1 MIVYWSGC
9 LLSMLIAWLCGA
21 KQKGREQKRAEVFF
35 AALPLVL
42 ISALRYDVGEDYLNT
57 YVAYFQ
63 TVQRGGSYAHLEP
76 LYHLLN
82 AAVAVLGGDYVWVF
96 VATALMFMLT
106 VYAQIFEDSPYP
118 ALSIFLLVGMG
129 YYFVSFNAMRQ
140 MVGCGI
146 LLYSL
151 RYIQNKRI
159 LPFLLCVASAS
170 CFHISCVVFI
180 VMYWLG
186 RIRIKPIWML
196 MGIGAVTALS
206 PAVTQ
211 FIRWIIAQTSYGV
224 YLSSV
229 FDTGQTAY
237 VMMAIN
243 ALLLVVLALL
253 YDEQDKTY
261 QMYFNLQGA
270 ALLITVFSGRI
281 VLFLRM
287 LWMFGLPSVI
297 SLPMAVAKLEKK
309 KTRGMLIAAIVLMYF
324 LYAMYTVG
332 IQNSNH
338 VLPYQTILGRW
349 IG

>member
-1 MIVYWSGC
+1 MIVYWIGC
-9 LLSMLIAWLCGA
+9 LLSMFIAWLGDA
-21 KQKGREQKRAEVFF
+21 TQKGREQKRATVFF
-35 AALPLVL
+35 SALPLIL

-82 AAVAVLGGDYVWVF
+82 AAVVGLGGDYVWIF
-96 VATALMFMLT
+96 AATALLFMLT

-118 ALSIFLLVGMG
+118 TLSIFLLVGMG

-151 RYIQNKRI
+151 RYIQNRKF
-159 LPFLLCVASAS
+159 LPFLLCVALAT
-170 CFHISCVVFI
+170 CFHVSCAVFI
-180 VMYWLG
+180 IMYWLG

-196 MGIGAVTALS
+196 LGIGAVTALS

-211 FIRWIIAQTSYGV
+211 LVRWIIAQTSYGV

-237 VMMAIN
+237 VMLAIN

-253 YDEQDKTY
+253 YDERDRTY
-261 QMYFNLQGA
+261 QLYFNLQGA
-270 ALLITVFSGRI
+270 ALLVTIFSGRI

-297 SLPMAVAKLEKK
+297 SLPMAIAKLEKK
-309 KTRGMLIAAIVLMYF
+309 KTRGMVIAAVVLMYF